1 MSDDAVDPF
10 EIITKVVDDEDRVDT
25 SDAGNDLSIALLP
38 SGEVQISGQLE
49 GDPTYSQTFP
59 RLAGFPDDV
68 AMGYML
74 EPNGG
79 VSVIPIP
86 RTPGA
91 RFVKI
96 VNSEWLPPAED
107 PEE

>member
-1 MSDDAVDPF
+1 MAPEADDF
-10 EIITKVVDDEDRVDT
+10 EIITKVVDDADRVDT
-25 SDAGNDLSIALLP
+25 SLAENDLSIELLP
-38 SGEVQISGQLE
+38 NGEVEISGQLE
-49 GDPTYSQTFP
+49 GDENYAQTFP
-59 RLAGFPDDV
+59 RLPGFPEDC
-68 AMGYML
+68 AMAYML

-96 VNSEWLPPAED
+96 VNNEWLPE
-107 PEE
+107 PETEEE